1 MADDKNSTGKETI
14 FTPGGWPLP
23 SLDDPTLTPEQAEA
37 LAKLLKE
44 QADRQAALEAWERL
58 WDAVRANLEPA
69 LEHFCR
75 MCEAVAEAITP
86 VLQELGRQLAP
97 YADLLCEDDRA
108 YTWAKENRPKWAHMA
123 KHGRS
128 ARIRKKYMYR
138 ILREYRK
145 DNTNGRE

>member
-1 MADDKNSTGKETI
+1 MADDKNSTGKETTATLCGVPI
-14 FTPGGWPLP
+14 P
-23 SLDDPTLTPEQAEA
+23 SPDDPTLTPEQAEA

-58 WDAVRANLEPA
+58 WDAVRANLEPVMES
-69 LEHFCR
+69 LCR
-75 MCEAVAEAITP
+75 LTKEVVEKIAPVIREMGRLYARYAE
-86 VLQELGRQLAP
+86 R
-97 YADLLCEDDRA
+97 LCEEGQA
-108 YTWAKENRPKWAHMA
+108 YTWAKGNRPKWAHMA

-128 ARIRKKYMYR
+128 ARIRKKYKDR